1 MQSEREP
8 AGAGRGGGPKPGQP
22 AREQERA
29 DDDPSPY
36 RGIALHKMWM
46 HKSSRGRFRT
56 QRCLIRVELMEQRTS
71 LSPQGR
77 GGDNSAG
84 PSAAYMTPRWLKV
97 FGTVITV
104 VILSFVILRFTVF
117 SGH

>member
-1 MQSEREP
+1 
-8 AGAGRGGGPKPGQP
+8 
-22 AREQERA
+22 
-29 DDDPSPY
+29 
-36 RGIALHKMWM
+36 
-46 HKSSRGRFRT
+46 
-56 QRCLIRVELMEQRTS
+56 MEQRTS